1 VNFGQFSIYFPVGHT
16 FINPG
21 RRNMW
26 QIKSLFSVAP
36 VPGSASLFNLA
47 GPSFLMLLLAI
58 WTSNLSAQTNVV
70 VIRPTDMPDLLVNP
84 GMGITTFQR
93 FNGQALNSPLEWS
106 ERGPEAKLP
115 QASPKPDF
123 PETSISYCRWYWD
136 TLEPEPGK
144 FRWDIID
151 LALEEARSHGQ
162 TLAIRLMPYSN
173 HDPLPLWYRNSGAR
187 RANKAGDKDG
197 EIWQPDFSD
206 PLYLKYWGE
215 LVSEA
220 GKRYDGNPYLDSVD
234 ISSVGYWGEGWSSY
248 MPEFSYQKPLID
260 LWLNAFQKTLLLMNF
275 DEPQALTYGTQ
286 HGAGWRLDC
295 LGDMRQGPG
304 PYIPA
309 EMLEIYPQQVVRSA
323 VQDVWQQ
330 RPVSLETCG
339 TPSSWKRA
347 GYDVNYILNQAL
359 RWHVSSVNVKSSPIP
374 PEWRADFERL
384 QMMMGYRFLLR
395 RLEYPRAVK
404 PGDMMPVHMWWLNAG
419 VAPIYREY
427 WLAIELRSAKN
438 TAIVRVPVDVRKWLP
453 GDAVFDG
460 TIYVPESLSPGEYD
474 FRVGMLDPR
483 TERPAIRFAMQ
494 GRSADGWYDMG
505 HISVESR

>member
-1 VNFGQFSIYFPVGHT
+1 
-16 FINPG
+16 
-21 RRNMW
+21 
-26 QIKSLFSVAP
+26 
-36 VPGSASLFNLA
+36 
-47 GPSFLMLLLAI
+47 
-58 WTSNLSAQTNVV
+58 
-70 VIRPTDMPDLLVNP
+70 
-84 GMGITTFQR
+84 
-93 FNGQALNSPLEWS
+93 
-106 ERGPEAKLP
+106 
-115 QASPKPDF
+115 
-123 PETSISYCRWYWD
+123 
-136 TLEPEPGK
+136 
-144 FRWDIID
+144 
-151 LALEEARSHGQ
+151 
-162 TLAIRLMPYSN
+162 
-173 HDPLPLWYRNSGAR
+173 
-187 RANKAGDKDG
+187 
-197 EIWQPDFSD
+197 
-206 PLYLKYWGE
+206 
-215 LVSEA
+215 
-220 GKRYDGNPYLDSVD
+220 
-234 ISSVGYWGEGWSSY
+234 
-248 MPEFSYQKPLID
+248 
-260 LWLNAFQKTLLLMNF
+260 MNF

-309 EMLEIYPQQVVRSA
+309 EMLEIYPQQIVRSA

-374 PEWRADFERL
+374 PEWKADFERL
-384 QMMMGYRFLLR
+384 QMMIGYRFLLR

-404 PGDMMPVHMWWLNAG
+404 AGDMMPVHMWWLNAG
-419 VAPIYREY
+419 VAPVYREY

-483 TERPAIRFAMQ
+483 TERPAIRFAIQ
-494 GRSADGWYDMG
+494 GRSADGWYHMG
-505 HISVESR
+505 NISVESR